1 MEDRQAVHPRIS
13 AYTWLL
19 LLAVASAAGD
29 LEPTFGRCCAF
40 GANWARESQQCATF
54 PIPVAGVPSE
64 HQSICITAAGIC
76 CLRYYR
82 DKQCQQGKQ
91 AAQAGQE
98 CTDITEEGGEFYK
111 DCCDGCKLGL
121 VSGNMGMGCNSRFTF
136 GFPWDSAYF
145 HCCNQASVAATGV
158 SDPQQPA
165 YGGGSSSAVDFNT
178 LYPSVTDPVGLVP
191 ESEDLC
197 ARFPGKL
204 CAHVCVPT
212 PGSYRC
218 QCRAGFTLSVDG
230 KTCIQEAVT
239 DRCQINNPCAHIC
252 RDTGISIEC
261 LCNPGYALARDQR
274 SCEDVNECVT
284 GLNGCVDGEQVCY
297 NEIGSYSCINADG
310 SFSSPGSLQGIGG
323 HSIGGLAGDGQIGAP
338 LGPYDL
344 GRVSE
349 QGHYSALAGG
359 LGSQA
364 YPGLLP
370 EGYDIT
376 QPEGRCPR
384 GYKFNLEARAC
395 DDVDECE
402 VTSGLCGH
410 GGICQNTIGSYTCTQ
425 IPGVDC
431 PPGFAFDLNL
441 QSCLDVDECIL
452 QTDNCNRTS
461 HFCVNTR
468 GSFTCQQKSGPTDC
482 IAGYKYSAEQKIC
495 IDVDECDENLHGC
508 EPEKEQCRNTD
519 GAYECDEKCDEGFQF
534 SLALRTCVD
543 QDECVD
549 EPCDPGWQCHNTI
562 GSFVCHELP
571 KAFCPAGYKPLNGTT
586 TSCEDVDECVEGLHT
601 CHPETEICIN
611 EIGKYRCEALSIN
624 EVDFGVNPYEALPR
638 ATFQPPVQECA
649 EGFGYDLNTKRCLD
663 VDECGA
669 GLHNCTLSIERC
681 INTLGGFICRP
692 RRRCNAGFAPDPV
705 TGRCKDVD
713 ECLAG
718 VAKCL
723 PGEICINTEGAF
735 ECRVECQDGFR
746 YDPTDPAVCVDINEC
761 LESPCRRG
769 TRCVNTE
776 GSYRCTLSTTTTA
789 TSSPAVTTSPGPT
802 PCPEGFGRNPNSLQC
817 EDIDECLE
825 RVCESEQ
832 LCQNTYGSYICIWPP
847 CDEGYRRDPNTN
859 VCRDIN
865 ECDEGS
871 DTCQV
876 GVEECVNTQGGHT
889 CRAKPCPVGRK
900 RDPSNPR
907 RCTDINECET
917 TPCGPEEQC
926 INTFGSYQ
934 CRRLAPCRPGFRR
947 NSESRQCEDI
957 DECEENDLCEENERC
972 VNTRGSYRCRTL
984 ECSTGYQR
992 DIFGRCRDV
1001 DECKEGTH
1009 DCRGGERCY
1018 NQYGHYTCSGSPAD
1032 CTKGF
1037 RYSSSDRRCHD
1048 IDECTE
1054 NIDSC
1059 EWSTQTCVNTVSSY
1073 RCIDQQPTCDFGYR
1087 YDHEQRACIDIDECG
1102 EKKDD
1107 CEDGQYC
1114 VNTLGSYQCHTHG
1127 TASQTCHPGFTF
1139 NRTARVCMDIDECS
1153 EGIHDCSASEECV
1166 NRRGDYACRPKE
1178 EVSNSVTTVPS
1189 REKEGSDTNELDQ
1202 TQESGGSGNS
1212 KRLRCQNGF
1221 RYNRR
1226 RRVCVDINECE
1237 EGRAICNKMTEVC
1250 INTKGDYWCA
1260 PAHKPVRATTS
1271 STTTITSTTTTT
1283 TTTPAPPP
1291 LPPRPQA
1298 PQCPPGTL
1306 YNTAYRSCRD
1316 IDECNDNP
1324 CREFEVCENTQGSY
1338 KCSCREGFQRSSSTG
1353 ECIDLNECQLGLHN
1367 CETTQ
1372 RCDNTIGSYACIRI
1386 AGCGTG
1392 YTLNHNTGECDD
1404 DDECELNTHDCDQLG
1419 PKYECFNI
1427 KGSFRCVKKICPNL
1441 QVLSFNGT
1449 CVDLACNPGFQPVQH
1464 GCIDINECEERIS
1477 PCRRNERCLN
1487 THGSYRCRPLLN
1499 CGVGYELNEIGNQCV
1514 DIDECADGSHQ
1525 CTGNQLCSNRQGSYI
1540 CQCPPG
1546 YRLNS
1551 LRQCQDVNEC
1561 ESYFGNI
1568 CSNTAVCENTEGS
1581 YRCNCKKGF
1590 KHKADGLACEDV
1602 DECTEVDGICHHN
1615 CINVWGSYQCTCQP
1629 GFTIA
1634 RDNRTCTDIDECS
1647 EYRGRGRL
1655 CIGICVNTPGTF
1667 KCSCPDG
1674 YQLASDGHTCKDID
1688 ECETESPCRGENEV
1702 CVNTRGGYKCN
1713 AIECPDSY
1721 TRDTEHKN
1729 RCKKAPV
1736 FCRDDD
1742 ETCRRQP
1749 LSYSYNFLP
1758 LVSNLTLPPTGQVDL
1773 FTMRGP
1779 LWSYTTVQFDLEL
1792 ESARAPLGV
1801 EAAKREFFHLKRT
1814 SYNQAVISLVRPITG
1829 PQEVQLALNMQL
1841 YHQGAFGG
1849 SAIAKLLIYVSEY
1862 DF

>member
-274 SCEDVNECVT
+274 SCEDV
-284 GLNGCVDGEQVCY
+284 
-297 NEIGSYSCINADG
+297 
-310 SFSSPGSLQGIGG
+310 
-323 HSIGGLAGDGQIGAP
+323 
-338 LGPYDL
+338 
-344 GRVSE
+344 
-349 QGHYSALAGG
+349 
-359 LGSQA
+359 
-364 YPGLLP
+364 
-370 EGYDIT
+370 
-376 QPEGRCPR
+376 
-384 GYKFNLEARAC
+384 
-395 DDVDECE
+395 
-402 VTSGLCGH
+402 
-410 GGICQNTIGSYTCTQ
+410 
-425 IPGVDC
+425 
-431 PPGFAFDLNL
+431 
-441 QSCLDVDECIL
+441 DECIL

-495 IDVDECDENLHGC
+495 ID
-508 EPEKEQCRNTD
+508 
-519 GAYECDEKCDEGFQF
+519 
-534 SLALRTCVD
+534 
-543 QDECVD
+543 
-549 EPCDPGWQCHNTI
+549 
-562 GSFVCHELP
+562 
-571 KAFCPAGYKPLNGTT
+571 
-586 TSCEDVDECVEGLHT
+586 
-601 CHPETEICIN
+601 
-611 EIGKYRCEALSIN
+611 
-624 EVDFGVNPYEALPR
+624 
-638 ATFQPPVQECA
+638 
-649 EGFGYDLNTKRCLD
+649 
-663 VDECGA
+663 
-669 GLHNCTLSIERC
+669 
-681 INTLGGFICRP
+681 
-692 RRRCNAGFAPDPV
+692 
-705 TGRCKDVD
+705 
-713 ECLAG
+713 
-718 VAKCL
+718 
-723 PGEICINTEGAF
+723 
-735 ECRVECQDGFR
+735 
-746 YDPTDPAVCVDINEC
+746 
-761 LESPCRRG
+761 
-769 TRCVNTE
+769 
-776 GSYRCTLSTTTTA
+776 
-789 TSSPAVTTSPGPT
+789 
-802 PCPEGFGRNPNSLQC
+802 
-817 EDIDECLE
+817 
-825 RVCESEQ
+825 
-832 LCQNTYGSYICIWPP
+832 
-847 CDEGYRRDPNTN
+847 
-859 VCRDIN
+859 
-865 ECDEGS
+865 
-871 DTCQV
+871 
-876 GVEECVNTQGGHT
+876 
-889 CRAKPCPVGRK
+889 
-900 RDPSNPR
+900 
-907 RCTDINECET
+907 
-917 TPCGPEEQC
+917 
-926 INTFGSYQ
+926 
-934 CRRLAPCRPGFRR
+934 
-947 NSESRQCEDI
+947 
-957 DECEENDLCEENERC
+957 
-972 VNTRGSYRCRTL
+972 
-984 ECSTGYQR
+984 
-992 DIFGRCRDV
+992 
-1001 DECKEGTH
+1001 
-1009 DCRGGERCY
+1009 
-1018 NQYGHYTCSGSPAD
+1018 
-1032 CTKGF
+1032 
-1037 RYSSSDRRCHD
+1037 

-1087 YDHEQRACIDIDECG
+1087 YDHEQRACI
-1102 EKKDD
+1102 
-1107 CEDGQYC
+1107 
-1114 VNTLGSYQCHTHG
+1114 
-1127 TASQTCHPGFTF
+1127 
-1139 NRTARVCMDIDECS
+1139 
-1153 EGIHDCSASEECV
+1153 
-1166 NRRGDYACRPKE
+1166 
-1178 EVSNSVTTVPS
+1178 
-1189 REKEGSDTNELDQ
+1189 
-1202 TQESGGSGNS
+1202 
-1212 KRLRCQNGF
+1212 
-1221 RYNRR
+1221 
-1226 RRVCVDINECE
+1226 DINECE

-1849 SAIAKLLIYVSEY
+1849 
-1862 DF
+1862 

>member
-1 MEDRQAVHPRIS
+1 MEDRQAVRPKIS
-13 AYTWLL
+13 GYTWLL

-98 CTDITEEGGEFYK
+98 CTAITDEGGEFYK

-136 GFPWDSAYF
+136 GFPWDTAYF
-145 HCCNQASVAATGV
+145 HCCSQASVAASGV

-165 YGGGSSSAVDFNT
+165 YGGGSSSAIDFNT
-178 LYPSVTDPVGLVP
+178 LYPGVTDPVGLVP

-274 SCEDVNECVT
+274 SCEDV
-284 GLNGCVDGEQVCY
+284 
-297 NEIGSYSCINADG
+297 
-310 SFSSPGSLQGIGG
+310 
-323 HSIGGLAGDGQIGAP
+323 
-338 LGPYDL
+338 
-344 GRVSE
+344 
-349 QGHYSALAGG
+349 
-359 LGSQA
+359 
-364 YPGLLP
+364 
-370 EGYDIT
+370 
-376 QPEGRCPR
+376 
-384 GYKFNLEARAC
+384 
-395 DDVDECE
+395 
-402 VTSGLCGH
+402 
-410 GGICQNTIGSYTCTQ
+410 
-425 IPGVDC
+425 
-431 PPGFAFDLNL
+431 
-441 QSCLDVDECIL
+441 DECIL

-468 GSFTCQQKSGPTDC
+468 GSFTCQKKSGPTDC

-508 EPEKEQCRNTD
+508 DPEKEQCRNTD

-549 EPCDPGWQCHNTI
+549 EPCDPGWQCHNTV
-562 GSFVCHELP
+562 GSFLCHELP
-571 KAFCPAGYKPLNGTT
+571 KAFCPAGYKPSNGTT
-586 TSCEDVDECVEGLHT
+586 TRCEDVDECVEGLHT
-601 CHPETEICIN
+601 CHPETETCIN

-669 GLHNCTLSIERC
+669 GLHNCTLSVERC

-692 RRRCNAGFAPDPV
+692 RRRCSAGFVPDPV

-776 GSYRCTLSTTTTA
+776 GSYRCTPSTTTTD
-789 TSSPAVTTSPGPT
+789 TSSPVVTTSPGPT
-802 PCPEGFGRNPNSLQC
+802 PCPDGFGRNSNNLQC

-825 RVCESEQ
+825 RVCETEQ

-889 CRAKPCPVGRK
+889 CQPKPCPIGRK
-900 RDPSNPR
+900 RHPSNPR
-907 RCTDINECET
+907 RCTDINECDT

-947 NSESRQCEDI
+947 NSESRQCEDV
-957 DECEENDLCEENERC
+957 DECEENEPCEENERC
-972 VNTRGSYRCRTL
+972 LNTRGSYRCRTL

-992 DIFGRCRDV
+992 DIFGRCRDINECETGDHNCDV
-1001 DECKEGTH
+1001 SKEECINTQGSFRCKILPNCTQGFKRDPNTKKCVDIDECKEETH

-1018 NQYGHYTCSGSPAD
+1018 NQYGHYTCSGSPAA

-1048 IDECTE
+1048 VDECAE

-1059 EWSTQTCVNTVSSY
+1059 EWSTQTCVNSVGSY

-1087 YDHEQRACIDIDECG
+1087 YDHEQRACIDIDECR
-1102 EKKDD
+1102 EKKHD

-1127 TASQTCHPGFTF
+1127 SASQTCHPGYTF

-1166 NRRGDYACRPKE
+1166 NRRGDYACHPKE

-1189 REKEGSDTNELDQ
+1189 REKEGSDTNESDQ
-1202 TQESGGSGNS
+1202 TQESGGSGSS
-1212 KRLRCQNGF
+1212 KRLRCQNGY

-1226 RRVCVDINECE
+1226 RRVCV
-1237 EGRAICNKMTEVC
+1237 
-1250 INTKGDYWCA
+1250 
-1260 PAHKPVRATTS
+1260 
-1271 STTTITSTTTTT
+1271 
-1283 TTTPAPPP
+1283 
-1291 LPPRPQA
+1291 
-1298 PQCPPGTL
+1298 
-1306 YNTAYRSCRD
+1306 D

-1338 KCSCREGFQRSSSTG
+1338 KCTCREGFQRSSSTG
-1353 ECIDLNECQLGLHN
+1353 ECIDLNECQLGLHS

-1404 DDECELNTHDCDQLG
+1404 
-1419 PKYECFNI
+1419 
-1427 KGSFRCVKKICPNL
+1427 
-1441 QVLSFNGT
+1441 
-1449 CVDLACNPGFQPVQH
+1449 
-1464 GCIDINECEERIS
+1464 INECEERTS
-1477 PCRRNERCLN
+1477 PCRRNERCIN

-1499 CGVGYELNEIGNQCV
+1499 CGVGYQINEIGNQCV
-1514 DIDECADGSHQ
+1514 DIDECADGTHQ

-1546 YRLNS
+1546 FRLNS

-1602 DECTEVDGICHHN
+1602 DECTEVEGICHHD
-1615 CINVWGSYQCTCQP
+1615 CINVWGSYQCTCRP

-1634 RDNRTCTDIDECS
+1634 RDNRTCTDIDECL

-1688 ECETESPCRGENEV
+1688 ECETNSPCRGENEI

-1721 TRDTEHKN
+1721 TRDLEHKN
-1729 RCKKAPV
+1729 RCKKVPV